1 MGCSCKRHR
10 LCSQHP
16 RGGSQL
22 LRTPVPEDPTPSS
35 GLQGHHT
42 YMQCRDSH
50 AEKTVLHINV
60 RPKDGQNYEKIALV
74 VHIFNPS
81 TQETKPGGSLRPEPS
96 WSTQ

>member
-1 MGCSCKRHR
+1 
-10 LCSQHP
+10 
-16 RGGSQL
+16 
-22 LRTPVPEDPTPSS
+22 
-35 GLQGHHT
+35 
-42 YMQCRDSH
+42 MQCRDSH